1 MQRLRRFVD
10 VQQIKRGGYTI
21 QPPLFIIIKFSF
33 NKEGEMTLH
42 TCRNCGHTGDNLVG
56 NYYWIGGQGDVL
68 IYECRNC
75 LAARWIA
82 SQKACEALKIAM
94 ERGER

>member
-1 MQRLRRFVD
+1 
-10 VQQIKRGGYTI
+10 
-21 QPPLFIIIKFSF
+21 
-33 NKEGEMTLH
+33 MTLH
-42 TCRNCGHTGDNLVG
+42 TCRNCGHTGDNLIG

-82 SQKACEALKIAM
+82 SQKACEALRIAM
-94 ERGER
+94 EQGVAGYSE